1 MPHVS
6 GRSKLLNEL
15 EMMLL
20 TLLKHGDVNSADFE
34 ELLTFRSTVQAIR
47 YLDLRKQIRRD
58 REMEALLKRMTP
70 AQFKLYARM
79 DLASFVAILANI
91 EADDVF
97 KTPNNLKKQAPV
109 WCQFWVV
116 LQRLGCSGNGASIGH
131 IGFQS
136 GFSTGSVHAFTKR
149 VFIAVL
155 KLKREVIYWPDAA
168 ERAELSARM
177 KIKYGLEGAVLD
189 WDGTQVVLAQ
199 KPAHQGEVYW
209 TRKCQYAMN
218 LQLCCDDTSR
228 VRWYDIGW
236 PGSVYDN
243 YIFERTKI
251 CKERQHYFSEGEYLL
266 ADSGYAALRDL
277 HFLSLALG
285 PDSVEVPFLLRALLA
300 RGFNQLFGQPSS
312 LCGRLSLTLCNNS
325 GWGGCCSVGSSS
337 NNLRTAFSLLHPRR
351 ASSASVIIT

>member
-47 YLDLRKQIRRD
+47 YLDLQKQIRKD

-79 DLASFVAILANI
+79 DLASFVAILARI
-91 EADDVF
+91 KADDVF

-116 LQRLGCSGNGASIGH
+116 LQRLDCSGNGASIGR

-149 VFIAVL
+149 VSVTTRRVSAGTISVGQVACTTITSSNA
-155 KLKREVIYWPDAA
+155 R
-168 ERAELSARM
+168 RSARS
-177 KIKYGLEGAVLD
+177 GPTLD
-189 WDGTQVVLAQ
+189 TRSRILFLLPFVSLRQACRTTVFSTKCTQ
-199 KPAHQGEVYW
+199 
-209 TRKCQYAMN
+209 
-218 LQLCCDDTSR
+218 
-228 VRWYDIGW
+228 
-236 PGSVYDN
+236 
-243 YIFERTKI
+243 
-251 CKERQHYFSEGEYLL
+251 
-266 ADSGYAALRDL
+266 
-277 HFLSLALG
+277 ALG
-285 PDSVEVPFLLRALLA
+285 
-300 RGFNQLFGQPSS
+300 
-312 LCGRLSLTLCNNS
+312 
-325 GWGGCCSVGSSS
+325 WSSS
-337 NNLRTAFSLLHPRR
+337 TLM
-351 ASSASVIIT
+351 AS